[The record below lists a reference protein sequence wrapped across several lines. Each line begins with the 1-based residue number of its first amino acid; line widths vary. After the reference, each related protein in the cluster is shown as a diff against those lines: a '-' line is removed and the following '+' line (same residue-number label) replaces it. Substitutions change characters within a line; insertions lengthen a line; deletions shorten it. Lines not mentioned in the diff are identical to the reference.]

1 MTSSKLPSGT
11 KPNTHPPSIHPTLGT
26 MSGNPANTTLNKLL
40 ADMQCVLP
48 SPTYTI
54 YWQHIELYKRGLL
67 ARGLL
72 EAGLTEKYGILST
85 QGRHDTHAHIVN
97 DETSTWTPPWTKADY
112 VRLVE
117 AIRVVFEP
125 YADGDVGLKHMLD
138 AHEVLIGAVREERRN
153 RGL

>member
-1 MTSSKLPSGT
+1 MSADL
-11 KPNTHPPSIHPTLGT
+11 NTLKAHMQSI
-26 MSGNPANTTLNKLL
+26 
-40 ADMQCVLP
+40 LP

-54 YWQHIELYKRGLL
+54 YWQHVELYKRGLL
-67 ARGLL
+67 TRGLM
-72 EAGLTEKYGILST
+72 EAGLTEKYGIITTS
-85 QGRHDTHAHIVN
+85 GRHGTHAHIVT
-97 DETSTWTPPWTKADY
+97 DTATWTPPWTKADY

>member
-1 MTSSKLPSGT
+1 
-11 KPNTHPPSIHPTLGT
+11 
-26 MSGNPANTTLNKLL
+26 
-40 ADMQCVLP
+40 
-48 SPTYTI
+48 
-54 YWQHIELYKRGLL
+54 
-67 ARGLL
+67 
-72 EAGLTEKYGILST
+72 
-85 QGRHDTHAHIVN
+85 
-97 DETSTWTPPWTKADY
+97 